1 MDNKNMT
8 EKESLELITHM
19 IQNAKYKMAENAG
32 MPFLIWGYL
41 TSSFHG
47 GATWLLPPI

>member
-32 MPFLIWGYL
+32 MPFLFVYGDISGDL
-41 TSSFHG
+41 VS
-47 GATWLLPPI
+47 PERNR